1 MSHLIYN
8 RKPAITSR
16 ECVYEILHF
25 EEVSL
30 SRHELL

>member
-1 MSHLIYN
+1 LLNN
-8 RKPAITSR
+8 RKPAITSG
-16 ECVYEILHF
+16 ECVFGILYF